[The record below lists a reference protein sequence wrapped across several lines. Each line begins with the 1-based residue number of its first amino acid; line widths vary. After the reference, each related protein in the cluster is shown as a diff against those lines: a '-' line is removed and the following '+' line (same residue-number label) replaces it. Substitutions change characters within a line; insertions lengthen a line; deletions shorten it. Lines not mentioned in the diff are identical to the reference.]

1 MSAKFANEAVYILQ
15 MRSADAVRYISKNA
29 GCSVEEAEKAFRSAI
44 TFHKAK

>member
-1 MSAKFANEAVYILQ
+1 MSAKFANEAVFILQ
-15 MRSADAVRYISKNA
+15 MRSTDAVRYISKNA